1 MFLAPVLV
9 LVGLYIISS
18 LKVLFSSVSPWN
30 IVPQNVVP
38 QNTLSAFI
46 WKGAL
51 AFEYNIIMIA
61 TSLYSFR
68 FASSKINI
76 LFPWVLHTYRVHLE
90 KKISVHFLQAK
101 WYFSEW
107 FFQVP
112 LPFGTREVVFF
123 HFISYDVQYLKQGS
137 MEHHKN
143 KSSWLSSKYI
153 HLFKKEKDSFPKA
166 CLYINPARG
175 HICCMLSLFMWL
187 LYTTACFGID

>member
-61 TSLYSFR
+61 IQAYTVLGLLHQRLIFSFLGFCTLTEFIWKKKSVCTSYKQNGTSLSGSFKSLSPLAPEKC
-68 FASSKINI
+68 FFSFYI
-76 LFPWVLHTYRVHLE
+76 L
-90 KKISVHFLQAK
+90 
-101 WYFSEW
+101 
-107 FFQVP
+107 
-112 LPFGTREVVFF
+112 
-123 HFISYDVQYLKQGS
+123 
-137 MEHHKN
+137 
-143 KSSWLSSKYI
+143 
-153 HLFKKEKDSFPKA
+153 
-166 CLYINPARG
+166 
-175 HICCMLSLFMWL
+175 
-187 LYTTACFGID
+187 

>member
-18 LKVLFSSVSPWN
+18 LKVLFSSVSARN
-30 IVPQNVVP
+30 IVP

-61 TSLYSFR
+61 IQAYTVLGLLHQRLIFSLLGLYTLTEFSW
-68 FASSKINI
+68 K
-76 LFPWVLHTYRVHLE
+76 

-112 LPFGTREVVFF
+112 LPFGTREVFF
-123 HFISYDVQYLKQGS
+123 SF
-137 MEHHKN
+137 
-143 KSSWLSSKYI
+143 YI
-153 HLFKKEKDSFPKA
+153 L
-166 CLYINPARG
+166 
-175 HICCMLSLFMWL
+175 
-187 LYTTACFGID
+187 

>member
-90 KKISVHFLQAK
+90 KKNQCAL
-101 WYFSEW
+101 
-107 FFQVP
+107 
-112 LPFGTREVVFF
+112 LT
-123 HFISYDVQYLKQGS
+123 
-137 MEHHKN
+137 
-143 KSSWLSSKYI
+143 SK
-153 HLFKKEKDSFPKA
+153 
-166 CLYINPARG
+166 
-175 HICCMLSLFMWL
+175 MVL
-187 LYTTACFGID
+187 L